1 MLINPH
7 RLGYPHIIDIG
18 IVTDVTNEKEVS
30 TFLESKPYIALVTRS
45 GKYSFFGKVA
55 LRDLDRLHEIIEDL
69 EENQNIKKVEALIW
83 SEAAYI
89 EYPQNLMIGTENSI
103 VKNQISRPVKR
114 KEILN
119 LDEIDRK
126 MAKILAKNSR
136 ASFEEIAEQLQITQK
151 QSLEDT
157 KILERTCLLCQ
168 QSLLIYKSLD
178 TTPLAIFT

>member
-1 MLINPH
+1 MSESRTSFTDIAAECGITVAAVRMRYKQLWKEGIINGEKMLINPH

-69 EENQNIKKVEALIW
+69 EGNQNIKKVEALIW

-89 EYPQNLMIGTENSI
+89 EYPQNLMIGPENSI

-119 LDEIDRK
+119 LDEIDRR
-126 MAKILAKNSR
+126 NG
-136 ASFEEIAEQLQITQK
+136 
-151 QSLEDT
+151 
-157 KILERTCLLCQ
+157 
-168 QSLLIYKSLD
+168 
-178 TTPLAIFT
+178 